1 MKHLT
6 FLAALLLVVS
16 TASGQS
22 PYWSKIPSGTSKRLM
37 SISFGS
43 PNVGYIG
50 GADSL
55 LLKTT
60 NGGATWTPVN
70 ASGLAFSLAGPDIVH
85 VNFVNDSTGFLVISN
100 FANPTY
106 SGVMFKTTDGGFNW
120 LPVTS
125 GNIAVYSSYFF
136 DESNGFQVGSAFF
149 AGQAI
154 MKLSGGVWGNY
165 HTFSYLPEEF
175 LYAVDFYDT
184 SIGIAAGTGGFVY
197 RTFNGGLTW
206 DTVKTVVDSTIYSL
220 KFVNDSTILA
230 ACANPMGAILIS
242 TDTGATWQ
250 IDINTLTFAYPTLRS
265 LVTSKKDSF
274 IAVGKVSSGTQGAM
288 LAWHNGSPH
297 FESTDQ
303 PMNSVAMSNDSVAFA
318 VGDSGLIVS
327 NLNKLLS
334 VNTLS
339 SAEPLAIIYPNPG
352 DGSFTTK
359 MQSSH
364 TVKVSDLTG
373 RVLYCKNMPST
384 EHHISLVGHAKGI
397 YIVSLQPLQ
406 GKEIIRKVLIQ

>member
-16 TASGQS
+16 MASSQS

-60 NGGATWTPVN
+60 NGGATLTSVN
-70 ASGLAFSLAGPDIVH
+70 ASGLTFSLAGPDIVH

-106 SGVMFKTTDGGFNW
+106 SGTMFTTTDGGVNW

-184 SIGIAAGTGGFVY
+184 SVGIAAGSGGFVY
-197 RTFNGGLTW
+197 RTFNGGISW
-206 DTVKTVVDSTIYSL
+206 DTVKTVVDSAIYSL

-250 IDINTLTFAYPTLRS
+250 IDMNTLTFAYPTLRS

-274 IAVGKVSSGTQGAM
+274 IAAGKVSFGNQGAM

-327 NLNKLLS
+327 NRSQLLS
-334 VNTLS
+334 VTNHSADKPSALIFPNPSTGSLTIKMQFPHTVYVYDVMGSLVYLS
-339 SAEPLAIIYPNPG
+339 SVPA
-352 DGSFTTK
+352 
-359 MQSSH
+359 
-364 TVKVSDLTG
+364 
-373 RVLYCKNMPST
+373 ST
-384 EHHISLVGHAKGI
+384 HHISLA
-397 YIVSLQPLQ
+397 
-406 GKEIIRKVLIQ
+406 GKSPGVYTVLLALENGSTFTKSILIR